1 LIRRSNPRHTGGH
14 RREHILRRI
23 DVDERNDCDGVTGQ
37 YGGVGLIAA
46 KVACDEDTNA
56 YPANKSAEHSDPIAG
71 KETDDHDR
79 HGGAY
84 ECRCDP
90 VSRFG
95 KRRAAR
101 RLRQN
106 CHRNGR
112 R

>member
-1 LIRRSNPRHTGGH
+1 MA
-14 RREHILRRI
+14 LRRI
-23 DVDERNDCDGVTGQ
+23 VVNDRNDCDRVTGQ

-46 KVACDEDTNA
+46 EVACDEDTNA
-56 YPANKSAEHSDPIAG
+56 DPANKGPEHSDPLAG
-71 KETDDHDR
+71 KEPGDHDG

-84 ECRCDP
+84 KCRRDP

-95 KRRAAR
+95 KRCAAR